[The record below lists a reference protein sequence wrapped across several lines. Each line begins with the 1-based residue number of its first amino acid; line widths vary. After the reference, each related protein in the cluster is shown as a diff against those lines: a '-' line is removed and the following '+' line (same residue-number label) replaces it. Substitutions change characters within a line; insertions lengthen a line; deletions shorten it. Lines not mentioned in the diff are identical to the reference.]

1 MTLYKQLLFWSFSIL
16 FLMCASLLIIDFNQ
30 TKNFIELQL
39 KSHSQDAATSLG
51 LSISSVARGTDVAV
65 METMANALF
74 DSGYYQS
81 IQIKD
86 MDGQLLV
93 NRSMEASIEGVPAW
107 FVKAFTI
114 AIPGASALIMGGWQ
128 QLGIIHIKSNPGYA
142 YTMLWKSAT
151 SDVALFIVTF
161 LMIALVGGFILK
173 KLLSP
178 LQSTEE
184 QAIALSERKFI
195 IQESLPKTRELKNVV
210 QAMNRATQR
219 LREIFNEQ
227 ASMADS
233 LLQKS
238 YQDPLT
244 QLGNRRYIED
254 QIKAKVTLT
263 EEANGTLLIYQ
274 IQNLQ
279 KINQTIGYQK
289 TDNLIQDMASIAKK
303 ACVQYSEYILGRLG
317 GSDFVLLLPNS
328 DLSMAEDFAE
338 HLIVHMNQHIQTV
351 YPNIDIKI
359 AIGGAHYS
367 KPITFGELLARS
379 DAALTQSI
387 SKNTEKITIVDIG
400 AEQSPLL
407 SGKIEYRKKLDEI
420 IQNKDIVFYLQPNFY
435 FKNLPSVF
443 HYEIL
448 SRFSNKGQDPIS
460 IGTLIPFA
468 EQERCM
474 PRLDRVILESL
485 LSVLHDSIEK
495 RVKLAINLSPL
506 SIANDD
512 FMSWIPNF
520 FTSMASKNATL
531 SFEFH
536 ETRIT
541 HFERKIQDFA
551 DKARTHG
558 HLIGIDHFGHGLT
571 NLRYD
576 KSILPDYVK
585 IDRSITHSL
594 QKEGDESFFLINT
607 LCNVAHSLNIK
618 VIVEGI
624 EKKEQIDILKMIN
637 IDAVQG
643 FYYQV
648 PKPMD
653 KIYTI

>member
-1 MTLYKQLLFWSFSIL
+1 
-16 FLMCASLLIIDFNQ
+16 
-30 TKNFIELQL
+30 
-39 KSHSQDAATSLG
+39 
-51 LSISSVARGTDVAV
+51 
-65 METMANALF
+65 
-74 DSGYYQS
+74 
-81 IQIKD
+81 

-93 NRSMEASIEGVPAW
+93 NRSMEATIEGVPAW
-107 FVKAFTI
+107 FIKAFTI
-114 AIPGASALIMGGWQ
+114 SIPGASALIMGGWQ
-128 QLGIIHIKSNPGYA
+128 QLGIIHIESNPGYA
-142 YTMLWKSAT
+142 YAMLWKSAT

-161 LMIALVGGFILK
+161 LVIALVGGFVLK

-195 IQESLPKTRELKNVV
+195 IQENLPRTRELKNVV
-210 QAMNRATQR
+210 LAMNRATQR
-219 LREIFNEQ
+219 LQEIFNEQ

-244 QLGNRRYIED
+244 QLGNRRFIED

-263 EEANGTLLIYQ
+263 KEANGTLLIYQ

-289 TDNLIQDMASIAKK
+289 TDRLIQDMAGIAKETC
-303 ACVQYSEYILGRLG
+303 AQYSEYILGRLG

-328 DLSMAEDFAE
+328 DLSMAEGFAE
-338 HLIVHMNQHIQTV
+338 DLIVRMSQHIQTV
-351 YPNIDIKI
+351 YSGIDTKMV
-359 AIGGAHYS
+359 AGGAHYN
-367 KPITFGELLARS
+367 KPITFGELIARS

-387 SKNTEKITIVDIG
+387 SRNTGKITIVDIG
-400 AEQSPLL
+400 AEKQPLL
-407 SGKIEYRKKLDEI
+407 SGKVEHRKKLDEI
-420 IQNKDIVFYLQPNFY
+420 IQNKDIVFYLQPIY
-435 FKNLPSVF
+435 HFKNLQSVF

-448 SRFSNKGQDPIS
+448 SRFLNKEQEHIS

-468 EQERCM
+468 EQERSM

-485 LSVLHDSIEK
+485 IARLDHSMEE
-495 RVKLAINLSPL
+495 VKLAINLSPL
-506 SIANDD
+506 SIASDD

-520 FTSMASKNATL
+520 LTSMESKNATL
-531 SFEFH
+531 SFEFP
-536 ETRIT
+536 ETHTT
-541 HFERKIQDFA
+541 HFGKKILDFA
-551 DKARTHG
+551 DMARQYG
-558 HLIGIDHFGHGLT
+558 HHIGIDHFGHGLT
-571 NLRYD
+571 NLRYI

-585 IDRSITHSL
+585 IDRSISLSL

-607 LCNVAHSLNIK
+607 LCNVAHSLDIK

-624 EKKEQIDILKMIN
+624 ETKEQIDILKGIN

-648 PKPMD
+648 PKLMD
-653 KIYTI
+653 KNYTI